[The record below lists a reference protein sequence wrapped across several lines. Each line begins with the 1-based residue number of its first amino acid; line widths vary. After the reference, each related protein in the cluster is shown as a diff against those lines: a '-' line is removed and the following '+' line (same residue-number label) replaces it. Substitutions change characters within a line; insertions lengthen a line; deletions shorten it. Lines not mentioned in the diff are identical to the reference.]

1 MKKILKLS
9 LPIWAL
15 ILSSCASI
23 VDGGS
28 DKSIQINSNPPG
40 AKVTITDKKDKT
52 VQIVNTPSRV
62 SLKRHRSFFVGERY
76 KLLFEAPGYH
86 PSQTEVKSTMNGWY
100 VGNVIFGGLLGILIV
115 DPATGALFT
124 LTPREIDRTLVQA
137 SEGLDVEDVAAAD
150 ARANAVVKTVK
161 RPGPVYS
168 R

>member
-1 MKKILKLS
+1 MNNLLKSSIPLM
-9 LPIWAL
+9 ACV
-15 ILSSCASI
+15 LSSCASI

-40 AKVTITDKKDKT
+40 AKVTITDKKGKT
-52 VQIVNTPSRV
+52 VQVVNTPARV
-62 SLKRHRSFFVGERY
+62 SLKRHRTFFVGEKY
-76 KLLFEAPGYH
+76 KLLFEATGYH

-124 LTPREIDRTLVQA
+124 LTPRQIHRNLVQA
-137 SEGLDVEDVAAAD
+137 SNNINSEEMTAANK
-150 ARANAVVKTVK
+150 RANPAMKPLK
-161 RPGPVYS
+161 RLGPVNS

>member
-1 MKKILKLS
+1 MGKVLKASLS
-9 LPIWAL
+9 LL
-15 ILSSCASI
+15 VFILSSCASI

-40 AKVTITDKKDKT
+40 AKVTITDKKGRT
-52 VQIVNTPSRV
+52 VQVVNTPSRV

-86 PSQTEVKSTMNGWY
+86 PSQADVKSTMNGWY

-137 SEGLDVEDVAAAD
+137 AENLGAEDVAAAD
-150 ARANAVVKTVK
+150 ARANPVAKPLK
-161 RPGPVYS
+161 RSGPVYN